1 MKKYI
6 IDNVEYTLEQ
16 VESAARDNGVD
27 IDTYINDMGAQ
38 VVDSTQTE
46 PDPVEKSTAP
56 AETTAAVGAMNEN
69 TGSQLESGSSVSKD
83 NLTKKDFQVNNLGN
97 ILFGYDEVNE
107 VNADGGEFTYS
118 VKEKEVDDSAEKQKE
133 YIWNNASEQDII
145 DQPWYRVLRH
155 HEDFADKTLIAGLV
169 DLYSRRQQIKENK
182 KKAALGSEELKQ
194 QGIINF
200 ARENGINN
208 LDVAEEQFM
217 RQVNFENDDVVIVDV
232 PLDIDDKK
240 TKITEADY
248 DEAAKLKA
256 DLTVSQANKNAA
268 KNILVDLERNFPYAG
283 EAVVGAVTKYLGS
296 DIVPKSI
303 TEDLAVWST
312 ELEKERMFNPTFQ
325 LTEAL
330 EGKRDKDGKLVA
342 GSAILSAGLN
352 LATTMIPAA
361 LTRGRSLAPQIALP
375 MISEYNKNQA
385 EAQGMSKEEYI
396 QEGKIDIATPLIY
409 SLPAIALEKIGYKGI
424 TQAII
429 KAAGKNTAA
438 ATTAKALS
446 SMGTEA
452 WTEWLQTGIETF
464 SSTKGAGG
472 TDEEAATLAAE
483 NLFSREGLESA
494 LQGAVGS
501 GVTIGVGGVGKSTLK
516 ALSSLRAGV
525 DVEGIESDVNEIEAL
540 RIKKIEATDKDVQ
553 EGIEQQIQEIKERL
567 KFRVTKSNGILNG
580 LTEKEIDEVAS
591 MGDLAALQ
599 QKRVLDIKNK
609 LDNGE
614 ITEDQFNSAYEGF
627 KASYIKAKNRI
638 KGIVGEAEGRT
649 PEDVSARTVKNAN
662 AINNGFNSNT
672 MQRTNEQTGK
682 TELTDKGL
690 EFFHNTLVPSMSD
703 LVTRIA
709 NSNFR
714 QNKEFGESKY
724 KKEDFIADLLYAP
737 DKNRASSLIGL
748 LASFKPEKDQFLTT
762 YITNQLE
769 KRSRRIL
776 QERVGSQATIGGTSI
791 DTQEAS
797 QIQAED
803 TQVPAMQGPKFTK
816 RLGLSD
822 DIMNKARKAAAK
834 ALATAKNVDSKTF
847 TTDIVNSINNEIFDD
862 IRKIIPKPKER
873 EAFMEQFAGAI
884 WDAIPSSSL
893 AKATRNQ
900 TFQSWNLNAPTK
912 KAFVDYFLG
921 RDQEGLA
928 ANTIND
934 RARKQLPEYLA
945 KAIGAEYAQ
954 DLLENDSEVRER
966 FRLSQEQ
973 EFENAANEI
982 QNKTKEQQELE
993 KNNPE
998 ELEKLKQLAGEG
1010 DAGSI
1015 NKILDTNK
1023 ITVDNSSSENNY
1035 EKLTKRQEG
1044 MLNFVKT
1051 AKIPSWLLKKAGF
1064 ANFGAEY
1071 TKKNGVKYYKL
1082 KNGKEVAEKTLE
1094 FKKAQEQNLILP
1106 SRGGLFS
1113 SVNSA
1118 FYKQALEIAKENNKL
1133 YPNLSSK
1140 RIVIPKQTRI
1150 NTAFLKKNAQQIK
1163 QNMDFLI
1170 TSMKVLSDAVHKYNL
1185 PIEDAFL
1192 FITSSYQA
1200 TSGFIKVAAPFK
1212 YISKAFAYGTVP
1224 KQMQS
1229 EMYRE
1234 EHQPPSSY
1242 IGKIMM
1248 WAIKYNK
1255 ADLIEPF
1262 IRKNYYQ
1269 TQLSKA
1275 DDQKIDE
1282 AKLDKGMPKDY
1293 LIFEDPIIRMAKAG
1307 VNLNDQFNIQTGKTM
1322 AQEFDAKSIETP
1334 DAIAASNEVVKEK
1347 LEDNFEV
1354 LINRAIGKLE
1364 DYLGPKGA
1372 LQANFAAVPINIL
1385 VGGLRATK
1393 LAYRGSKNLTTA
1405 LQEGYKKVK
1414 NYMSQREWLE
1424 FTKKAVSGVRTGPDG
1439 KTVALAIAN
1448 ENAIKNEQ
1456 VRKTKLDILKKA
1468 GVYSKEDDNKTS
1480 QELNEKLK
1488 EKDNA
1493 IKSSNRTE
1501 GLERN
1506 FRKILNTKKDKG
1518 GRPSKWFIPPN
1529 AEDIKGLLYAFLPKG
1544 KAGVEAKKFFNSAIL
1559 KPYSDGIAAA
1569 EAEILQK
1576 AKLFKQLEKD
1586 SGVDLNENIKGTP
1599 YTLGDAIKVYNWDK
1613 QGIEVDILKD
1623 EYLDQLIGAVELNP
1637 KAKYMA
1643 EQVANNYEI
1652 TYDKN
1657 WRNIPFN
1664 KSIFDAIN
1672 SGTRGKS
1679 LEIFSQNVDAI
1690 FNKDNLKEIENVF
1703 GKKYVQAL
1711 SNTLKR
1717 MKTGRN
1723 RISTDAQSNAYMNFI
1738 NRSVATTMF
1747 FNTRS
1752 AGLQLLSA
1760 LNYIGQENNNIFQAT
1775 AAFANQ
1781 AQWQQDYNK
1790 LWNSDYLTNRR
1801 KGAKFDVLADEIA
1814 EGDPKGLNKLLK
1826 AGFLPTRYADSFAI
1840 ALGGAA
1846 FYRNRVNALM
1856 KKGMSQQEAEEQ
1868 GMKDWVKSSE
1878 DSQQSSDPSKIS
1890 EIQASGVGKIIYAF
1904 ANTPFQYARIVKR
1917 KLQDITSGRSFAEGG
1932 MNQVRKD
1939 IQTSLYY
1946 TAGQALLFNALQ
1958 SGLIAALMGGNDD
1971 EEELEEK
1978 TILAAERA
1986 LTSFAKSTGNP
1997 GAIIASIY
2005 SMIDEADSQIEKKGR
2020 IDNPYK
2026 IALEATGISPPVN
2039 AKLNDIVAIGNIYKY
2054 NHKQIEKDPF
2064 ELSINNPTLEI
2075 AGNAASFAGVPLDR
2089 VIRKTQNLNAAINE
2103 ELDAWTR
2110 LWLVAGW
2117 SKWELGVDDKQ
2128 SGSKPKPKAKAKPK
2142 PKPKPKPKSAVK
2154 KLKNGVAG
2162 QANRDG
2168 SIEIDPNLS
2177 PVEKAKTVAH
2187 EKQHVKDM
2195 KSGILDYDDSFVYW
2209 KNKKFKRKSGK
2220 ILYNGKYHI
2229 EGDPKLPWEKRAYDA
2244 EPTTKQAKKLYA

>member
-1 MKKYI
+1 MK
-6 IDNVEYTLEQ
+6 
-16 VESAARDNGVD
+16 
-27 IDTYINDMGAQ
+27 
-38 VVDSTQTE
+38 
-46 PDPVEKSTAP
+46 
-56 AETTAAVGAMNEN
+56 
-69 TGSQLESGSSVSKD
+69 
-83 NLTKKDFQVNNLGN
+83 
-97 ILFGYDEVNE
+97 
-107 VNADGGEFTYS
+107 
-118 VKEKEVDDSAEKQKE
+118 
-133 YIWNNASEQDII
+133 
-145 DQPWYRVLRH
+145 
-155 HEDFADKTLIAGLV
+155 
-169 DLYSRRQQIKENK
+169 
-182 KKAALGSEELKQ
+182 
-194 QGIINF
+194 
-200 ARENGINN
+200 
-208 LDVAEEQFM
+208 
-217 RQVNFENDDVVIVDV
+217 
-232 PLDIDDKK
+232 
-240 TKITEADY
+240 
-248 DEAAKLKA
+248 
-256 DLTVSQANKNAA
+256 
-268 KNILVDLERNFPYAG
+268 
-283 EAVVGAVTKYLGS
+283 S
-296 DIVPKSI
+296 D
-303 TEDLAVWST
+303 
-312 ELEKERMFNPTFQ
+312 
-325 LTEAL
+325 EAL
-330 EGKRDKDGKLVA
+330 EKLIEEDEVEMLVPTLGA
-342 GSAILSAGLN
+342 AIA
-352 LATTMIPAA
+352 MIP
-361 LTRGRSLAPQIALP
+361 
-375 MISEYNKNQA
+375 EYV
-385 EAQGMSKEEYI
+385 GF
-396 QEGKIDIATPLIY
+396 
-409 SLPAIALEKIGYKGI
+409 KGI
-424 TQAII
+424 SKYLLNST
-429 KAAGKNTAA
+429 AGKSV
-438 ATTAKALS
+438 LS
-446 SMGTEA
+446 KVA
-452 WTEWLQTGIETF
+452 RL
-464 SSTKGAGG
+464 
-472 TDEEAATLAAE
+472 
-483 NLFSREGLESA
+483 
-494 LQGAVGS
+494 
-501 GVTIGVGGVGKSTLK
+501 GVTSGK
-516 ALSSLRAGV
+516 
-525 DVEGIESDVNEIEAL
+525 E
-540 RIKKIEATDKDVQ
+540 
-553 EGIEQQIQEIKERL
+553 
-567 KFRVTKSNGILNG
+567 G
-580 LTEKEIDEVAS
+580 LTEVIQLFPEGVNNALAAGEDVEDAVVEGLQYTFENTKDTFLSSTVGTAAFGLGGKAAKSGGARAWRKARNMRVAIDEGKMESVMDEISELNVQRMEANEPELKEALTVKINDKVKELDALDTRANSIMRFAS
-591 MGDLAALQ
+591 DQ
-599 QKRVLDIKNK
+599 DFN
-609 LDNGE
+609 E
-614 ITEDQFNSAYEGF
+614 ITEIEDLKKQ
-627 KASYIKAKNRI
+627 YIKKVKNIQNKKEQLDPKEYQQSLEIYKEKYLEAQARI
-638 KGIVGEAEGRT
+638 KGAANKVQEEAENAT

-998 ELEKLKQLAGEG
+998 ELEKLKQLASEG
-1010 DAGSI
+1010 DAGST

-1150 NTAFLKKNAQQIK
+1150 NAAFLKKNAQQIK

-1414 NYMSQREWLE
+1414 NYMYAVRRREE
-1424 FTKKAVSGVRTGPDG
+1424 
-1439 KTVALAIAN
+1439 
-1448 ENAIKNEQ
+1448 
-1456 VRKTKLDILKKA
+1456 
-1468 GVYSKEDDNKTS
+1468 
-1480 QELNEKLK
+1480 
-1488 EKDNA
+1488 
-1493 IKSSNRTE
+1493 
-1501 GLERN
+1501 
-1506 FRKILNTKKDKG
+1506 
-1518 GRPSKWFIPPN
+1518 
-1529 AEDIKGLLYAFLPKG
+1529 
-1544 KAGVEAKKFFNSAIL
+1544 
-1559 KPYSDGIAAA
+1559 
-1569 EAEILQK
+1569 
-1576 AKLFKQLEKD
+1576 
-1586 SGVDLNENIKGTP
+1586 
-1599 YTLGDAIKVYNWDK
+1599 
-1613 QGIEVDILKD
+1613 
-1623 EYLDQLIGAVELNP
+1623 
-1637 KAKYMA
+1637 
-1643 EQVANNYEI
+1643 
-1652 TYDKN
+1652 
-1657 WRNIPFN
+1657 
-1664 KSIFDAIN
+1664 
-1672 SGTRGKS
+1672 
-1679 LEIFSQNVDAI
+1679 
-1690 FNKDNLKEIENVF
+1690 
-1703 GKKYVQAL
+1703 
-1711 SNTLKR
+1711 
-1717 MKTGRN
+1717 
-1723 RISTDAQSNAYMNFI
+1723 
-1738 NRSVATTMF
+1738 
-1747 FNTRS
+1747 
-1752 AGLQLLSA
+1752 
-1760 LNYIGQENNNIFQAT
+1760 
-1775 AAFANQ
+1775 
-1781 AQWQQDYNK
+1781 
-1790 LWNSDYLTNRR
+1790 
-1801 KGAKFDVLADEIA
+1801 
-1814 EGDPKGLNKLLK
+1814 
-1826 AGFLPTRYADSFAI
+1826 
-1840 ALGGAA
+1840 
-1846 FYRNRVNALM
+1846 
-1856 KKGMSQQEAEEQ
+1856 
-1868 GMKDWVKSSE
+1868 
-1878 DSQQSSDPSKIS
+1878 
-1890 EIQASGVGKIIYAF
+1890 
-1904 ANTPFQYARIVKR
+1904 
-1917 KLQDITSGRSFAEGG
+1917 
-1932 MNQVRKD
+1932 
-1939 IQTSLYY
+1939 
-1946 TAGQALLFNALQ
+1946 
-1958 SGLIAALMGGNDD
+1958 
-1971 EEELEEK
+1971 
-1978 TILAAERA
+1978 
-1986 LTSFAKSTGNP
+1986 
-1997 GAIIASIY
+1997 
-2005 SMIDEADSQIEKKGR
+2005 
-2020 IDNPYK
+2020 
-2026 IALEATGISPPVN
+2026 
-2039 AKLNDIVAIGNIYKY
+2039 
-2054 NHKQIEKDPF
+2054 H
-2064 ELSINNPTLEI
+2064 
-2075 AGNAASFAGVPLDR
+2075 
-2089 VIRKTQNLNAAINE
+2089 
-2103 ELDAWTR
+2103 
-2110 LWLVAGW
+2110 
-2117 SKWELGVDDKQ
+2117 
-2128 SGSKPKPKAKAKPK
+2128 
-2142 PKPKPKPKSAVK
+2142 
-2154 KLKNGVAG
+2154 
-2162 QANRDG
+2162 
-2168 SIEIDPNLS
+2168 
-2177 PVEKAKTVAH
+2177 
-2187 EKQHVKDM
+2187 
-2195 KSGILDYDDSFVYW
+2195 
-2209 KNKKFKRKSGK
+2209 
-2220 ILYNGKYHI
+2220 
-2229 EGDPKLPWEKRAYDA
+2229 
-2244 EPTTKQAKKLYA
+2244 